1 MFLLKGG
8 KTKILCPIYYEEA
21 RPPTAG
27 VPESVI
33 EKEMVRERGGGMA
46 GEGGEGGE
54 RGEGREGREG
64 KEEGGGGGGGRE
76 GRGEGERREWRE
88 KGEREGWILR
98 PQVEYLTVLYI
109 VDDCNIIYDIIMM
122 SIM

>member
-27 VPESVI
+27 VSESVI

-64 KEEGGGGGGGRE
+64 KEERGERGGGSKRGEGGGRE
-76 GRGEGERREWRE
+76 KRMARERGEG
-88 KGEREGWILR
+88 G
-98 PQVEYLTVLYI
+98 
-109 VDDCNIIYDIIMM
+109 VDIAPSGCVFDCIIHCR
-122 SIM
+122 